1 MGNTEKVVQD
11 MFVCDV
17 NLDITRIGTL
27 CEELR
32 ARLAVA
38 RPVTLDVSGVTR
50 VDTAALQLLTA
61 FVRGARGRGIA
72 LAWHQPS
79 EAFTRSA
86 ERLGL
91 SQELGLTPAAPPAG
105 AG

>member
-1 MGNTEKVVQD
+1 MGNADKAVQD
-11 MFVCDV
+11 VLVCDV

-27 CEELR
+27 CEDLR
-32 ARLAVA
+32 ARLVAA
-38 RPVTLDVSGVTR
+38 RPVTLDVSAVAR

-61 FVRGARGRGIA
+61 FVRGARARGITF
-72 LAWHQPS
+72 AWHRPS

-86 ERLGL
+86 DRLGL
-91 SQELGLTPAAPPAG
+91 SQELGLAAPPPAG